1 MREFETVLIK
11 NSISESSLPKKRNRK
26 SKMNIDDLFKINN
39 TLYYK
44 YLTHFYEYPYN
55 NKLN

>member
-26 SKMNIDDLFKINN
+26 IQN
-39 TLYYK
+39 
-44 YLTHFYEYPYN
+44 E
-55 NKLN
+55 